1 MAKLLIVEDEPE
13 LGSLLQQHLQGEGH
27 TVQLERDGRDAL
39 ESCRF
44 TAFDLIILD
53 LMLPGLDGLEVARRI
68 RQPRVPLNNVSFDSA
83 GLEHATSATVPILML
98 TARAEESDR
107 VLGFEVGA
115 DDYIAKPFSLR
126 EMLAR
131 VRAMLRRSQITKEAT
146 AASVEV
152 IRLGKLEIDLAAR
165 SVKIGST
172 VTDLTPR
179 EYDLLLMLAH
189 HPGRTFSRDY
199 LLERIWGTSF
209 EGSDRVVDTTV
220 VRLRRK
226 LLEEGERVVS
236 VWGVGYRLDA

>member
-1 MAKLLIVEDEPE
+1 
-13 LGSLLQQHLQGEGH
+13 
-27 TVQLERDGRDAL
+27 
-39 ESCRF
+39 
-44 TAFDLIILD
+44 
-53 LMLPGLDGLEVARRI
+53 
-68 RQPRVPLNNVSFDSA
+68 
-83 GLEHATSATVPILML
+83 ML

-165 SVKIGST
+165 AVKIGST

>member
-1 MAKLLIVEDEPE
+1 MEDLERSLLSRARSVKSVIEVGVLKASRGGILVAKLLIVEDEPE

-68 RQPRVPLNNVSFDSA
+68 RQPRVPLNNVSFESA

-131 VRAMLRRSQITKEAT
+131 VRACCA
-146 AASVEV
+146 
-152 IRLGKLEIDLAAR
+152 
-165 SVKIGST
+165 
-172 VTDLTPR
+172 
-179 EYDLLLMLAH
+179 
-189 HPGRTFSRDY
+189 
-199 LLERIWGTSF
+199 
-209 EGSDRVVDTTV
+209 
-220 VRLRRK
+220 VRKSPKKPPPPVLK
-226 LLEEGERVVS
+226 
-236 VWGVGYRLDA
+236 

>member
-1 MAKLLIVEDEPE
+1 
-13 LGSLLQQHLQGEGH
+13 
-27 TVQLERDGRDAL
+27 
-39 ESCRF
+39 
-44 TAFDLIILD
+44 
-53 LMLPGLDGLEVARRI
+53 
-68 RQPRVPLNNVSFDSA
+68 
-83 GLEHATSATVPILML
+83 
-98 TARAEESDR
+98 
-107 VLGFEVGA
+107 
-115 DDYIAKPFSLR
+115 
-126 EMLAR
+126 
-131 VRAMLRRSQITKEAT
+131 MLRRSQITKEAT

-165 SVKIGST
+165 SVKIGAI

>member
-1 MAKLLIVEDEPE
+1 
-13 LGSLLQQHLQGEGH
+13 
-27 TVQLERDGRDAL
+27 
-39 ESCRF
+39 
-44 TAFDLIILD
+44 
-53 LMLPGLDGLEVARRI
+53 
-68 RQPRVPLNNVSFDSA
+68 
-83 GLEHATSATVPILML
+83 ML

-165 SVKIGST
+165 SVKIGAM